1 MEPTTERPA
10 EREAQAPAY
19 KPRFDNLVSMS
30 LASFEKY
37 GPRPLWGVRKAQGW
51 EWVTY
56 SDFAK
61 LVDGARGGL
70 AGLGVGKTDRVAV
83 ISNNRLEWAVGAY
96 ATYGL
101 GATYV
106 PMYESQL
113 DKDWKHI
120 LLDSGAKVALVANA
134 ETKKRIEN
142 LRKELPAL
150 AHLVCFEDDS
160 WTKLLAAKPVP
171 VVVPSSKDIATFIY
185 TSGTTGNPKG
195 VRLSHWNLAC
205 NMSAALDAFPLT
217 GNDRSLAFLPWAHVF
232 GGCIEVDCMMCLG
245 ASSAIVESTDKL
257 LDYLGEVRPT
267 MMFAVP
273 RIWNR
278 IHGGVLKQMA
288 ERPKAI
294 RQLFETAMA
303 ARSKQKKGGS
313 LTILERIALP
323 VAERL
328 IFSKI
333 VGRFGG
339 RLRFAVSGAAALS
352 PEVGEFIDN
361 LGVLVIE
368 GYGMTES
375 SGAATANT
383 PSARRIGSVGKP
395 LPGVTVKLDKTA
407 PGAEGDV
414 GEVLMYGH
422 CVMDGYHNLP
432 EETAKTVGADGG
444 LRSGDLG
451 RIDSD
456 GFLFITGRVKELYKL
471 ETGKYVAPAPLEET
485 VALSPFISQAFIY
498 GSDKPYNVALIVPDM
513 AALKKWASEHGVT
526 DLLKDERV
534 KKLIAEEIAKH
545 STEWK
550 GYEKIRDFVLLGE
563 EFSTGNDMLTPTL
576 KVKRRNVLKRY
587 GGELDALYQQKSK
600 SAPKA

>member
-1 MEPTTERPA
+1 MD
-10 EREAQAPAY
+10 Y
-19 KPRFDNLVSMS
+19 KPRFDNLVSMAQS
-30 LASFEKY
+30 SIEKY
-37 GPRPLWGVRKAQGW
+37 AARPLWGVRKASGW
-51 EWVTY
+51 EWITY
-56 SDFAK
+56 GDFGK

-70 AGLGVGKTDRVAV
+70 AGLGVGKGDRVAV
-83 ISNNRLEWAVGAY
+83 ISNNRLEWAVGAF

-101 GATYV
+101 GASYV

-120 LLDSGAKVALVANA
+120 LADSGAKVALVANA
-134 ETKKRIEN
+134 ATKKRIEN
-142 LRKELPAL
+142 LKKEIPSL
-150 AHLVCFEDDS
+150 AELVCFEDES
-160 WTKLLAAKPVP
+160 WTKLTGAKPVP
-171 VVVPSSKDIATFIY
+171 AITPTPKDVATFIY

-205 NMSAALDAFPLT
+205 NMSAALDCFPLT

-232 GGCIEVDCMMCLG
+232 GGCVEIDCMMCLG
-245 ASSAIVESTDKL
+245 ASVAIVESTDKL
-257 LDYLGEVRPT
+257 IDYLAEVRPT
-267 MMFAVP
+267 IMFAVP

-278 IHGGVLKQMA
+278 IHGGVMKQMQ

-294 RQLFETAMA
+294 RRLFETAMA
-303 ARSKQKKGGS
+303 ARSKQKKDQPLS
-313 LTILERIALP
+313 LTERVALP
-323 VAERL
+323 LAQRL

-333 VGRFGG
+333 IQRFGG
-339 RLRFAVSGAAALS
+339 RLRFAISGAAALS
-352 PEVGEFIDN
+352 PEVAEFIDN
-361 LGVLVIE
+361 LGIVVCE

-383 PSARRIGSVGKP
+383 PSARKIGSVGKP
-395 LPGVTVKLDKTA
+395 LPGVDVKLDKSA

-414 GEVLMYGH
+414 GEVIMHGH
-422 CVMDGYHNLP
+422 LVMDGYHNLA
-432 EETAKTVGADGG
+432 EETQKTLTPDGG

-451 RIDSD
+451 RIDGD

-471 ETGKYVAPAPLEET
+471 ETGKYVAPAPLEEG

-513 AALKKWASEHGVT
+513 AALKGWASEHGVT

-534 KKLIAEEIAKH
+534 RKLITDEIAKH

-587 GGELDALYQQKSK
+587 GSELDALYSTK
-600 SAPKA
+600 KAEAKGA